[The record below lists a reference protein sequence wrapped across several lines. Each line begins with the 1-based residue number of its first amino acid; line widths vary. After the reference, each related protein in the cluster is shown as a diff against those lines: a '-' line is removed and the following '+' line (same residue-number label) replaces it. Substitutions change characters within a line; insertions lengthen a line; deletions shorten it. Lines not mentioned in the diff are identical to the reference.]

1 VTPRRLF
8 PVVAATML
16 ATGALASAA
25 QSPKYPPVPKSKL
38 FGRIAYSTPG
48 GDIWVMNA
56 NGSCRH
62 QVTHSGSG
70 HDFNPA
76 WAPDGRRLIF
86 RTSRGHYQPDLYG
99 NGLEGLFVVDVDG
112 TNELEIE
119 PPTGGMA
126 ADWSPRRDR
135 IAFSGLRAGKKFD
148 TLFLSSAVKAR
159 SGRLLER
166 GSSTG
171 RTTATGTGDLDD
183 ERRRE
188 RPAPAD
194 APATFVRREAAAT
207 CRAHG
212 PRTAGESPTATASSA
227 DGRSG

>member
-148 TLFLSSAVKAR
+148 TLFLMNPDGTGVHDLGTEFGSEGAVWSPAGTRIEYGAHNGDGNWR
-159 SGRLLER
+159 SGR
-166 GSSTG
+166 
-171 RTTATGTGDLDD
+171 
-183 ERRRE
+183 
-188 RPAPAD
+188 
-194 APATFVRREAAAT
+194 
-207 CRAHG
+207 
-212 PRTAGESPTATASSA
+212 
-227 DGRSG
+227 